1 MALFKKKP
9 KLANIPFQTTT
20 ELWTKTFPQSGSFK
34 GFRRIKLT
42 TYGEDLVQDTLAY
55 FAQNG
60 YNFKGCT
67 IKLESLSITGTFT
80 DRLLRVVNVFVDGKR
95 IGCVYDNDAQRYALL
110 ANSEYDKVH
119 LRVED
124 GEVYLFVHII

>member
-1 MALFKKKP
+1 MALFRRKQKTAPAKNEP
-9 KLANIPFQTTT
+9 VV
-20 ELWTKTFPQSGSFK
+20 LWNKTFTQSGSFK

-55 FAQNG
+55 FAQSR

-95 IGCVYDNDAQRYALL
+95 IGCVYDNGTSQYDLL

>member
-1 MALFKKKP
+1 MALFRRKQKTAP
-9 KLANIPFQTTT
+9 ANNEPVV
-20 ELWTKTFPQSGSFK
+20 LWNKTFTQSGSFR

-55 FAQNG
+55 FAQSG

-95 IGCVYDNDAQRYALL
+95 IGCVYDNGTSQYDLL